1 MNDFSILPN
10 QVEECIR
17 QLIDQRFQEE
27 NLYSL
32 FPNRLLREDVLDLLD
47 RYCTVVYYPLE
58 GEGNNGFRVKDIP
71 FADGSRH
78 DFVFIN
84 TAQTLEKQAFT
95 AAHELGH
102 IWSVDQHVIDRCKLS
117 PDDAEP
123 VINRFAA
130 VLLMPKDEFR
140 KAVHLQLA
148 EYTNPKDNS
157 ITYVNLIK
165 VVVHLMNQFFAP
177 RKAVMLRLVETGFFR
192 IEAISALLKD
202 DLISAEFLDKLEENF
217 INEFGYVKLK
227 NPSPKKW
234 IKGLAEKLDIA
245 EKNHLLSENK
255 IRQMRERF
263 GLTTAAEVS
272 PEMNQSLSLES
283 REGLESS

>member
-102 IWSVDQHVIDRCKLS
+102 ITLHRSQLKMAPMSDNRLYNM
-117 PDDAEP
+117 
-123 VINRFAA
+123 INETEYQANLFAA
-130 VLLMPKDEFR
+130 DLLIQDEDVAALSKQEDLDYFSFCSSLYATPELMSFKLYSLMKRGQKYNMP
-140 KAVHLQLA
+140 
-148 EYTNPKDNS
+148 
-157 ITYVNLIK
+157 
-165 VVVHLMNQFFAP
+165 
-177 RKAVMLRLVETGFFR
+177 
-192 IEAISALLKD
+192 
-202 DLISAEFLDKLEENF
+202 
-217 INEFGYVKLK
+217 
-227 NPSPKKW
+227 
-234 IKGLAEKLDIA
+234 LDINSNFLA
-245 EKNHLLSENK
+245 K
-255 IRQMRERF
+255 
-263 GLTTAAEVS
+263 
-272 PEMNQSLSLES
+272 
-283 REGLESS
+283 